1 MNTQFERPPVIR
13 IADADRTAL
22 FAEGLEYNT
31 PARGMWNIVHT
42 GMLLPGAHQ
51 VYACAQGCL
60 RGVILTA
67 AEMNALDRMSWIAVS
82 EQDLFD
88 GTLEQS
94 IIDGTAEIIGRLPE
108 RPRVI
113 LLYLSCIHL
122 FAGVDFPAIVGALS
136 EMFPDIRF
144 TDCYMTPT
152 MRKTVAP
159 AVKMAEQLYDALQPL
174 PVNEKSVNII
184 GNDLPTQP
192 DCELFRILRENG
204 FTVRDLTE
212 CRTHEEYLQMAESA
226 LNLTYLPVG
235 RQAGETLSR
244 RLGTKHLHLPVSYD
258 YAQIAENYRVLCDA
272 LAVPCPDFSADIAA
286 AEQALEHARQVIGD
300 MPVVIDYTAVP
311 YPFSLA
317 EMLLRHGF
325 SVQCVIADSAGGEE
339 AAFDRLAAEYPD
351 LQICQ
356 AVNVN
361 MLHAHESAAGDALC
375 IGQKAAYY
383 FASDR
388 FVNIVMNGG
397 FYGFAG
403 IRALADAMTDACLN
417 PKDRRAVLRHKGIGC
432 ESCAEPAPASWLRE
446 PLGTFSQST

>member
-1 MNTQFERPPVIR
+1 MNTAYERPPVIR

-42 GMLLPGAHQ
+42 GMLIPGAHQ

-94 IIDGTAEIIGRLPE
+94 IIDGTAKIIGRLPV
-108 RPRVI
+108 RPKVI

-122 FAGVDFPAIVGALS
+122 FAGVDFSEILAQLS
-136 EMFPDIRF
+136 ERFPDIHF

-152 MRKTVAP
+152 MRKTVSP
-159 AVKMAEQLYDALQPL
+159 AVKMAEQLYDALRPL
-174 PVNEKSVNII
+174 PVNAKSVNLI
-184 GNDLPTQP
+184 GNDRPTQL
-192 DCELFRILRENG
+192 DSELLRILRENG
-204 FTVRDLTE
+204 FTVRDLTT
-212 CRTHEEYLQMAESA
+212 CKTHADYLQMAESA

-235 RQAGETLSR
+235 KRAGETLAK
-244 RLGTKHLHLPVSYD
+244 RLGTKHLHLPVSYNYD
-258 YAQIAENYRVLCDA
+258 DIAANYRVLCEA
-272 LAVPCPDFSADIAA
+272 LGIPCPDFSADIAA
-286 AEQALEHARQVIGD
+286 AEAALDTARRVIGQT
-300 MPVVIDYTAVP
+300 PVVIDYTAVP

-317 EMLLRHGF
+317 EMLLAHGF
-325 SVQCVIADSAGGEE
+325 SVRCVIADSAAGEE
-339 AAFDRLAAEYPD
+339 SAFDRLAAQYPD
-351 LQICQ
+351 LEICQ

-361 MLHAHESAAGDALC
+361 MLHAHESALGEALC

-403 IRALADAMTDACLN
+403 IRALAEAMTDAYRN
-417 PKDRRAVLRHKGIGC
+417 PKDRRTVLRHKGIGC
-432 ESCAEPAPASWLRE
+432 PSCINSECGMNAAANPVGE
-446 PLGTFSQST
+446 